1 MICES
6 KSPTDM
12 SRAHVQKEKKNTT
25 RESLV
30 LQAREESEKMGFTE
44 GPAKAMRGV
53 LSSGSK
59 MAVILA

>member
-1 MICES
+1 
-6 KSPTDM
+6 M